1 MELSQGMAVK
11 SGQRVAYVWYRE
23 QKVNGRVTRYALNKS
38 NLLMISPLSNDP
50 NSLHVANF
58 SGEIKKPEDI
68 ADMLLMILPYAYNLD
83 LKTIVGTVGKL
94 KTGCLTLCKKHDA
107 ILCIGPYP
115 HCSRIPRNGVSST

>member
-1 MELSQGMAVK
+1 
-11 SGQRVAYVWYRE
+11 
-23 QKVNGRVTRYALNKS
+23 
-38 NLLMISPLSNDP
+38 MISPLSNDP

-115 HCSRIPRNGVSST
+115 HCSRIPRNGVSSTCCTDNNLPATGPANYLKTRAGDLD